1 MGFLMKNITVPK
13 KKLIRLKRAVR
24 DIKLDLFVYQ
34 FQISKFDEMKLYK
47 SLVKEVTKAISIID
61 KMIDSNKKITE

>member
-1 MGFLMKNITVPK
+1 MKKITVPK
-13 KKLIRLKRAVR
+13 KHLIRLKRTVR

-61 KMIDSNKKITE
+61 KMIDSKKKITE

>member
-1 MGFLMKNITVPK
+1 MKNIIVPK

-34 FQISKFDEMKLYK
+34 FEISKFDEMKLYK

-61 KMIDSNKKITE
+61 KMIDSRKKITE

>member
-1 MGFLMKNITVPK
+1 MKNITVPK

-47 SLVKEVTKAISIID
+47 SLVKEVTKAISFID
-61 KMIDSNKKITE
+61 KMIDSKKKITE